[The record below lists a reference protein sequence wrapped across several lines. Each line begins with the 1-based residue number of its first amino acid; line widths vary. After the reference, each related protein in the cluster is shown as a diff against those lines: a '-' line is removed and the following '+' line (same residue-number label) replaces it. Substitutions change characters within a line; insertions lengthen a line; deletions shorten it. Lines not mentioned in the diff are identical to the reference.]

1 LKLTFSSME
10 RLVGLFILLAFLAF
24 LATVFAV
31 GRGQNW
37 FRQHHDYYAIYKEG
51 YNLQPGVKVK
61 LLRTDIGQVTNVD
74 LTSTNKVRVR
84 MRILASVAGRIRG
97 DSKAVIESPTF
108 IGSEY
113 INIIPGSYQADQIPP
128 GGQIPSQE
136 QKKISDY
143 LEDLEFEHKLLLL
156 DQVLENVASLSD
168 QLQHPDGPLLGTLAN
183 VQKMTAMMK
192 EGEGSLGKVIQ
203 QEEMYNKIMQ
213 QLDAVEKIL
222 QSIKGTA
229 TSIEGAADAISS
241 TAGTSA
247 GVAQDMPDL
256 VTRFRNILD
265 KVEHITVDLE
275 KAMANAPEISREAR
289 SGMKEVNRILE
300 SVKKNILI
308 RGNLPKEPTPETHG
322 LQIRGQ

>member
-1 LKLTFSSME
+1 MKLSFSYME

-37 FRQHHDYYAIYKEG
+37 FRPHYDYYAIYKEG

-74 LTSTNKVRVR
+74 LTSTNKVRVN
-84 MRILASVAGRIRG
+84 MRILAAVAARIRG

-113 INIIPGSYQADQIPP
+113 INIIPGSYHAGQIQP

-156 DQVLENVASLSD
+156 DQTLENVASLTD

-183 VQKMTAMMK
+183 IQKMTAMIK
-192 EGEGSLGKVIQ
+192 DGEGSLGKVIQ
-203 QEEMYNKIMQ
+203 QEEMYDKIMK
-213 QLDAVEKIL
+213 QLDSVEGIL
-222 QSIKGTA
+222 KSIHGTAQSID
-229 TSIEGAADAISS
+229 GAAKAINS
-241 TAGTSA
+241 TASKSA
-247 GVAQDMPDL
+247 GVASDMPDV
-256 VTRFRNILD
+256 VTRVRDILE
-265 KVEHITVDLE
+265 KVERITADLE

-289 SGMKEVNRILE
+289 TGLREANRILE

-308 RGNLPKEPTPETHG
+308 RGNLPKEPTPESHG